1 MGLLIILI
9 IIGVIWY
16 RHQEQE
22 DADEETNKS
31 PKTFGQFQKE
41 QKESSLDNSF
51 YISEVPYGI
60 RRKTAMD
67 TYLQFERSN
76 ITKGFDVSNKKG
88 VSNSENDLEDK
99 EVTADDLLVNTST
112 GELTTPQMAFNKPE
126 DNSSERPLSNDS
138 IVPVFNESKTASS
151 NLIEGTSTSDES
163 KNGQNE
169 EKHYRENWREN
180 NYKSID
186 DILNSGSKE
195 QIK

>member
-16 RHQEQE
+16 HHQEQE
-22 DADEETNKS
+22 DADEKTNES
-31 PKTFGQFQKE
+31 PKTFEQFQEE
-41 QKESSLDNSF
+41 QKESSQDNSL
-51 YISEVPYGI
+51 YRSESPYGI

-67 TYLQFERSN
+67 TYLQSERSN

-88 VSNSENDLEDK
+88 VSNSENDSEDK

-151 NLIEGTSTSDES
+151 NLIEGISTSDES

>member
-31 PKTFGQFQKE
+31 SKTFEQFQEE
-41 QKESSLDNSF
+41 QKESSQDNSF
-51 YISEVPYGI
+51 YISEIPYGI

-67 TYLQFERSN
+67 TYLQSERSN
-76 ITKGFDVSNKKG
+76 ITKGFDISNKKG
-88 VSNSENDLEDK
+88 VSNSENDSEDK

-112 GELTTPQMAFNKPE
+112 GELTTPQIAFNKPE
-126 DNSSERPLSNDS
+126 DDLSERSSSNDS
-138 IVPVFNESKTASS
+138 IIPVFNDSKTTSS
-151 NLIEGTSTSDES
+151 NLVEGISTSDES
-163 KNGQNE
+163 KNSQN
-169 EKHYRENWREN
+169 KKNHWREN

-186 DILNSGSKE
+186 DILKLDFKE

>member
-31 PKTFGQFQKE
+31 PKTFEQFQEE
-41 QKESSLDNSF
+41 QKESSQDNSF
-51 YISEVPYGI
+51 YISEIPYGI

-67 TYLQFERSN
+67 TYLQSERSN

-88 VSNSENDLEDK
+88 VSNSENDSEDK

-126 DNSSERPLSNDS
+126 DDLSERSSSNDS
-138 IVPVFNESKTASS
+138 IIPVFNDSKTTSS
-151 NLIEGTSTSDES
+151 NLVEGISTFDES
-163 KNGQNE
+163 KNSQN
-169 EKHYRENWREN
+169 KKNHWREN

-186 DILNSGSKE
+186 DILKFDFKE
-195 QIK
+195 RIK

>member
-22 DADEETNKS
+22 DADEKTNES
-31 PKTFGQFQKE
+31 PKTFEQFQEE
-41 QKESSLDNSF
+41 QKESSQDNSF
-51 YISEVPYGI
+51 YISEIPYGI

-67 TYLQFERSN
+67 TYLQSERSN

-88 VSNSENDLEDK
+88 VSNSENDSEDK

-151 NLIEGTSTSDES
+151 NLIEGISTSDES